1 MAALVSPVSNTDA
14 LSASPHQEAQDQH
27 SSNSTNQNP
36 LLFLGFNQDHGRF
49 ACGTELGFRVY
60 DCQPFMEAS
69 CRESS
74 IESPGG
80 ITYVELLFRSNIFA
94 LVGGGPTPRYP
105 SNKVMIWD
113 DHQACCIGEL
123 SFCSQVRSV
132 KLRRDRIVVALEYKV
147 YVYNF
152 ADLKLLLQIDTVA
165 NPKGLC
171 AISSTSNAVVL
182 ACPSLIKGQ
191 VRLDLHGSKKPKFIS
206 AHDSNL
212 SCLVLTLD
220 GRLLATASSKGTLIR
235 VFNTHDGTRVQ
246 EVRRGVDRAD
256 IFSIS
261 FSSNAQWL
269 AVSSDRGTIHVFSL
283 RGEMQEG
290 EDKSFKERD
299 SSAGLGNSS
308 SSKGLASPIMS
319 SNRGSTLS
327 FMKGVLPRYFS
338 SEWSF
343 SQFRLPDEIKSIV
356 AFGSEQHTVV
366 IVGSD
371 GSFYRCSFDHIH
383 GGEMTQ
389 QEHVKFMKQ
398 SA

>member
-1 MAALVSPVSNTDA
+1 MAALVSPVSNSGPPPQAEQQQDS
-14 LSASPHQEAQDQH
+14 LVSADPTH
-27 SSNSTNQNP
+27 QNP

-49 ACGTELGFRVY
+49 ACGTECGFRVY

-74 IESPGG
+74 SEGHGG
-80 ITYVELLFRSNIFA
+80 IAYVELLFRSNIFA
-94 LVGGGPTPRYP
+94 LIGGGPTPRYP

-113 DHQACCIGEL
+113 DHQSCCIGEL
-123 SFCSQVRSV
+123 SFRSQVRSV

-171 AISSTSNAVVL
+171 AISSTSNSVVI

-191 VRLDLHGSKKPKFIS
+191 VRLDFHGLKKPKFIS
-206 AHDSNL
+206 AHESNL
-212 SCLVLTLD
+212 ACLVLTLD

-235 VFNTHDGTRVQ
+235 VFNTHDGTRLH
-246 EVRRGVDRAD
+246 EVRRGVDRAN
-256 IFSIS
+256 IYSIS

-269 AVSSDRGTIHVFSL
+269 ATSSDKGTIHVFSL
-283 RGEMQEG
+283 KEEI
-290 EDKSFKERD
+290 EDRED
-299 SSAGLGNSS
+299 SSAGVGNSS
-308 SSKGLASPIMS
+308 SSKNSVASITNS
-319 SNRGSTLS
+319 KSTLS

-343 SQFRLPDEIKSIV
+343 CQYRLAEEIKSIV

-371 GSFYRCSFDHIH
+371 GSFYRCAFDHIH

-389 QEHVKFMKQ
+389 KEYVKFMKL
-398 SA
+398 ST

>member
-1 MAALVSPVSNTDA
+1 MAALVSPVSNTPTSPPREA
-14 LSASPHQEAQDQH
+14 EEPAQAS
-27 SSNSTNQNP
+27 SSQTP

-49 ACGTELGFRVY
+49 ACGTPLGFRIY
-60 DCQPFMEAS
+60 ECQPFSEAS

-80 ITYVELLFRSNIFA
+80 IAYVALLFRSNIVA
-94 LVGGGPTPRYP
+94 LVGGDPTPRYP

-113 DHQACCIGEL
+113 DHQGCCIGEL
-123 SFCSQVRSV
+123 SFRSQVRSV
-132 KLRRDRIVVALEYKV
+132 KLRRDRIVVALEHKV

-152 ADLKLLLQIDTVA
+152 ADLKLLLQIDTVS

-171 AISSTSNAVVL
+171 AISSTSDSVVL
-182 ACPSLIKGQ
+182 ACPSVIKGQ
-191 VRLDLHGSKKPKFIS
+191 VRLDFHGSKRAKFIS

-212 SCLVLTLD
+212 AYLVLTLD
-220 GRLLATASSKGTLIR
+220 GRLLATASSKGTLVR
-235 VFNTHDGTRVQ
+235 VFNTHDGTRIQ

-261 FSSNAQWL
+261 LSSNAQWL

-283 RGEMQEG
+283 KGAMEEG
-290 EDKSFKERD
+290 EKKTLKGQDT
-299 SSAGLGNSS
+299 SADVANSS
-308 SSKGLASPIMS
+308 TSKNLASSTTS

-343 SQFRLPDEIKSIV
+343 SQFRLPEEIKSIV
-356 AFGSEQHTVV
+356 AFGSEENTVV
-366 IVGSD
+366 IAGSD
-371 GSFYRCSFDHIH
+371 GSFYRCTFDHIH

-389 QEHVKFMKQ
+389 QEHVQFMK
-398 SA
+398 